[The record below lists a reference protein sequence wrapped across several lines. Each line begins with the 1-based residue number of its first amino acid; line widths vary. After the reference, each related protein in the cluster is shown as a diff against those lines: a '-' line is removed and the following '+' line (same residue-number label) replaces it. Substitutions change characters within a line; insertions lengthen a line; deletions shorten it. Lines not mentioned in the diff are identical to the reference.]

1 MNYGCHGGHCCCLSS
16 FCGSSERRCTSR
28 TVQLPCRPS
37 HRRSSFVLPCAFQMY
52 VGQGKETNVNNAK
65 GSAESADAF
74 RWKYG
79 NAVVCG
85 LSHDHMGLKT
95 TTAVCPSSQ
104 TCTVHTN
111 HYCYRRQRFPKVCPR
126 LFSFVEI
133 QSQSVHERGENLWPI
148 RLPRL
153 FLPRHPHNAYRKA
166 K

>member
-28 TVQLPCRPS
+28 TVQLPCLPS

-104 TCTVHTN
+104 TCTILYST
-111 HYCYRRQRFPKVCPR
+111 YELMLSPATLAKSLSKALLFRGDSEPKCPR
-126 LFSFVEI
+126 TW
-133 QSQSVHERGENLWPI
+133 GESLAHPI
-148 RLPRL
+148 TSSIPATT
-153 FLPRHPHNAYRKA
+153 PA
-166 K
+166 